1 MSISDAIAGTQTGAA
16 PAASAGEF
24 ALAGELVIR
33 RMGFGA
39 MQLPGPGVWGPP
51 KDRARAVTVARRA
64 VELGVNHIDT
74 SDFYGPYV
82 ANEILREALHP
93 YDDDLVI
100 VTKVGAFRTPDK
112 AWPAALKPEQ
122 LRRAVYDNL
131 RGLGRDHLDVVNLRI
146 VEEAGGLGPED
157 SIAEPFGVLVEL
169 REQGLIRHL
178 GVSNVTARQL
188 AEARE
193 IAPVVCVQN
202 EYNVVRRLHE
212 DLVGIC
218 AEAGIAFMP
227 FFPLG
232 TFTLQHEK
240 DAATD
245 AKVPQ
250 QVPLDDQV
258 VHAVAQRLGA
268 TPYQVALAWLLQHS
282 PNICCIPGTSS
293 PDHLEE
299 NIAAAGLRLSEND
312 MKELDALNGG
322 EHR

>member
-1 MSISDAIAGTQTGAA
+1 MPSGDAIVGTA
-16 PAASAGEF
+16 PAAAAGEF
-24 ALAGELVIR
+24 ALGGELVIH

-51 KDRARAVTVARRA
+51 KDRARAVAVVRRA

-74 SDFYGPYV
+74 SDYYGPYI
-82 ANEILREALHP
+82 ANEIIREALHP
-93 YDDDLVI
+93 YDDDLII
-100 VTKVGAFRTPDK
+100 VTKVGAFRTPEK

-146 VEEAGGLGPED
+146 VEEGGGLGPDD
-157 SIAEPFGVLVEL
+157 SIAEPFGALAQL

-188 AEARE
+188 SEARE

-202 EYNVVRRLHE
+202 EYNVLRRRDE
-212 DLVGIC
+212 DIMQTC
-218 AEAGIAFMP
+218 AQAGIAFMP

-240 DAATD
+240 DVATD
-245 AKVPQ
+245 TKVPQ
-250 QVPLDDQV
+250 QVPLDAQAI
-258 VHAVAQRLGA
+258 HAVARRRGA

-282 PNICCIPGTSS
+282 ANICCIPGTSS

-299 NIAAAGLRLSEND
+299 NIEAAGLRLSEVD
-312 MKELDALNGG
+312 VKELDSLHGDA
-322 EHR
+322 E

>member
-1 MSISDAIAGTQTGAA
+1 MSISDAIAGAE
-16 PAASAGEF
+16 PAAAAGEF
-24 ALAGELVIR
+24 ALAGELAIR

-51 KDRARAVTVARRA
+51 KDRARAVAVVRRA

-74 SDFYGPYV
+74 SDYYGPYV
-82 ANEILREALHP
+82 ANEVIREALHP
-93 YDDDLVI
+93 YADDLVL
-100 VTKVGAFRTPDK
+100 VTKVGAVRTPDK
-112 AWPAALKPEQ
+112 AWPSALRPEQ

-131 RGLGRDHLDVVNLRI
+131 RGLGRDQLDVVNLRI

-157 SIAEPFGVLVEL
+157 SIAEPFGALAEL
-169 REQGLIRHL
+169 REEGLIRHL
-178 GVSNVTARQL
+178 GVSNVTARQV

-212 DLVGIC
+212 DLVRTC

-240 DAATD
+240 DTATD
-245 AKVPQ
+245 TKVPQ
-250 QVPLDDQV
+250 HVPLDAQV
-258 VHAVAQRLGA
+258 IHSVAQRLEA

-293 PDHLEE
+293 PEHLEE
-299 NIAAAGLRLSEND
+299 NIAAAELRLSETD
-312 MKELDALNGG
+312 VKELDALYGG
-322 EHR
+322 EGR

>member
-1 MSISDAIAGTQTGAA
+1 MPSSDTTADAVSAA
-16 PAASAGEF
+16 EAGEF
-24 ALAGELVIR
+24 VLAGELPVR

-51 KDRARAVTVARRA
+51 KDRARAVSVVRRA

-74 SDFYGPYV
+74 SDYYGPYV
-82 ANEILREALHP
+82 ANEVIREALHP
-93 YDDDLVI
+93 YADDLVI
-100 VTKVGAFRTPDK
+100 VTKVGAFRTPDQ
-112 AWPAALKPEQ
+112 AWPSALKPEQ

-146 VEEAGGLGPED
+146 VEEAGGLGPSD
-157 SIAEPFGVLVEL
+157 SIAEPFGALAEL

-178 GVSNVTARQL
+178 GVSNVTAQQF

-202 EYNVVRRLHE
+202 EYNVVRRRHE
-212 DLVGIC
+212 DLVRTC

-240 DAATD
+240 DPATD
-245 AKVPQ
+245 TKVPR
-250 QVPLDDQV
+250 QVPLDAQV
-258 VHAVAQRLGA
+258 IHAVAERHGA
-268 TPYQVALAWLLQHS
+268 TAYQVALAWLLRHS
-282 PNICCIPGTSS
+282 ANICCIPGTSS
-293 PDHLEE
+293 PDHLQE
-299 NIAAAGLRLSEND
+299 NIAAAGLRLTD
-312 MKELDALNGG
+312 TDVKELDALHEGG
-322 EHR
+322 DR

>member
-1 MSISDAIAGTQTGAA
+1 MLSNDTTPGTA
-16 PAASAGEF
+16 PA
-24 ALAGELVIR
+24 ALAGEFTLAGELTIR

-51 KDRARAVTVARRA
+51 KDRSRAVAVVRRA

-74 SDFYGPYV
+74 SDYYGPYV
-82 ANEILREALHP
+82 ANEVIREALHP
-93 YDDDLVI
+93 YDEDLVI

-112 AWPAALKPEQ
+112 AWPAALRPEQ

-146 VEEAGGLGPED
+146 VEEGGGLGPED
-157 SIAEPFGVLVEL
+157 SIAGPFGALAEM
-169 REQGLIRHL
+169 REEGLIRHL
-178 GVSNVTARQL
+178 GVSHITAGQL

-202 EYNVVRRLHE
+202 EYNVVRRRHE
-212 DLVGIC
+212 DLVQTC
-218 AEAGIAFMP
+218 ARAGIAFMP

-240 DAATD
+240 DTATD
-245 AKVPQ
+245 TKVPR
-250 QVPLDDQV
+250 QVPLDAQV

-268 TPYQVALAWLLQHS
+268 TPYQVALAWLLRHS
-282 PNICCIPGTSS
+282 ENICCIPGTSS
-293 PDHLEE
+293 LDHLEE
-299 NIAAAGLRLSEND
+299 NIAAAGLDLQETD
-312 MKELDALNGG
+312 MKELDSLHGG
-322 EHR
+322 AR